1 MTGSYTINILLCY
14 GDWKGTRRYISYFGK
29 IPGGTF
35 PIYREVCYGGW
46 KVIISTGKW
55 LSYFVKVPGGTEG
68 NFSILVPI
76 GTFFEV
82 PLCLKA
88 IPIRFNYCKISLFCY
103 GSKFGTD

>member
-1 MTGSYTINILLCY
+1 MTGSYTINILL
-14 GDWKGTRRYISYFGK
+14 
-29 IPGGTF
+29 
-35 PIYREVCYGGW
+35 CYGGW

-88 IPIRFNYCKISLFCY
+88 ILIRFNYCKISLFWY